1 MGLLV
6 GDGFGFAVGL
16 GVAEADGDGV
26 GPGLTSKATGFE
38 LIACVPERSL

>member
-1 MGLLV
+1 MGLFV

-26 GPGLTSKATGFE
+26 GPGLTSKATGFV
-38 LIACVPERSL
+38 LTACVPETSR